1 MMKDNYL
8 KLTKKEKKFFLKNLH
23 GYDTAELFN
32 NLELEDQEELFSLL
46 TFKNKAIL
54 ISYLSP
60 YQASVLL
67 ESLPK
72 NQAINIINYL
82 EPDDLTDI
90 LKELDEAVLKEWVT
104 DLDETTKE
112 EFQSLKDY
120 EEDEAGSR
128 MSPNLIKLSPEMEI
142 KEAMQLLIKEAPH
155 VETIQTLFVVDKF
168 NSFLGIVPLKKLIKA
183 KSPLKIEKLYEP
195 SLFVF
200 DYDDL
205 DEVSQLI
212 QEEGI
217 YQMPVLSSH
226 HQLLG
231 MITLDDAID
240 VYEIEAHEDVRKL
253 SALHEP
259 ANVGIFK
266 SSLARLPWLLILLVM
281 TLPIAIIMSRFESI
295 IALYTVLIMFQP
307 LLLDVAGNLGTQS
320 LSTSLIVMN
329 LDLDIKYQHHFK
341 NEILSAALTG
351 IIIGIGGF
359 IISSLFVF
367 INPNL
372 DYNGLVFG
380 LIIGISLFLNL
391 ISATLFATL
400 LPKFLD
406 ALGIDPANASGPLIT
421 TIIDIGSII
430 VYYSLALFLIE
441 VFL

>member
-168 NSFLGIVPLKKLIKA
+168 NSFLGIVPLKK
-183 KSPLKIEKLYEP
+183 
-195 SLFVF
+195 
-200 DYDDL
+200 
-205 DEVSQLI
+205 
-212 QEEGI
+212 
-217 YQMPVLSSH
+217 
-226 HQLLG
+226 
-231 MITLDDAID
+231 
-240 VYEIEAHEDVRKL
+240 
-253 SALHEP
+253 
-259 ANVGIFK
+259 
-266 SSLARLPWLLILLVM
+266 
-281 TLPIAIIMSRFESI
+281 
-295 IALYTVLIMFQP
+295 
-307 LLLDVAGNLGTQS
+307 
-320 LSTSLIVMN
+320 
-329 LDLDIKYQHHFK
+329 
-341 NEILSAALTG
+341 
-351 IIIGIGGF
+351 
-359 IISSLFVF
+359 
-367 INPNL
+367 
-372 DYNGLVFG
+372 
-380 LIIGISLFLNL
+380 
-391 ISATLFATL
+391 
-400 LPKFLD
+400 
-406 ALGIDPANASGPLIT
+406 
-421 TIIDIGSII
+421 
-430 VYYSLALFLIE
+430 
-441 VFL
+441 